1 MNDSDFVVQF
11 VGKYAAWAAIGFII
25 VMMVFYISV
34 LMCAAFFRVV
44 NWVAVAGILVAVF
57 YLLLKLIGRIGGN
70 KNEPGKD
77 EIISEIRKTLKK
89 ITEKE

>member
-1 MNDSDFVVQF
+1 
-11 VGKYAAWAAIGFII
+11 
-25 VMMVFYISV
+25 
-34 LMCAAFFRVV
+34 VV

-70 KNEPGKD
+70 KNDPGKD
-77 EIISEIRKTLKK
+77 EIISEIRKSLKK